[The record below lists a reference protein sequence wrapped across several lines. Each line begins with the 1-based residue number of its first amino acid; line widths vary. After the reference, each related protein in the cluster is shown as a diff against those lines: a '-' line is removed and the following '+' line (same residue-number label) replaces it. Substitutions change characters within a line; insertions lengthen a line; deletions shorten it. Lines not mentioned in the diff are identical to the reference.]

1 MRYAA
6 VAVALAVAAVGCG
19 DERPDPGEEAAAG
32 VAAVIADRL
41 GPDAAEV
48 DVTCPEDLPID
59 AVVEFVC
66 DVAVGEAE
74 PVPVDLSV
82 SADGT
87 VRLLRA
93 VVPTGAAEDYLAA
106 ELTGPAEGP
115 VEVDCGAAPILV
127 ADVGDPLRCEV
138 VRTADGAVHG
148 VVVTVLAL
156 DGTVRYAVE
165 PAAPVAG
172 SAGTTATTATT
183 TPTTA
188 PAP

>member
-1 MRYAA
+1 MRGTLAAGLAA
-6 VAVALAVAAVGCG
+6 VIVVLGAGCG
-19 DERPDPGEEAAAG
+19 DDPPDPAAEAEAG
-32 VAAVIADRL
+32 VAAVIAERL
-41 GPDAAEV
+41 GPDAG
-48 DVTCPEDLPID
+48 DVVVNCPEDLPID
-59 AVVEFVC
+59 AVVQFVC
-66 DVAVGEAE
+66 DVAVGDAEA
-74 PVPVDLSV
+74 VPVDLSV
-82 SADGT
+82 SPDGT

-115 VEVDCGAAPILV
+115 VEVDCGTAPILV

-148 VVVTVLAL
+148 VVMTVLAL

-172 SAGTTATTATT
+172 STATTT